1 MRWGRVVVGE
11 GGGRWQAW
19 WRGWDDGASEEGLV
33 SGEVDWKRRCSVAV
47 S

>member
-1 MRWGRVVVGE
+1 MASLVAGMGR
-11 GGGRWQAW
+11 R
-19 WRGWDDGASEEGLV
+19 ASEEGLV